1 MSKHIW
7 SVWLAA
13 GGVWVLYLGWLSG
26 YQSGYEEGH
35 ARGWEFGRKGIQQL
49 QRAELYAQRA
59 ATLSETPPHL
69 D

>member
-35 ARGWEFGRKGIQQL
+35 TRGWEFARRGAL
-49 QRAELYAQRA
+49 QIPIAELYAQRVA
-59 ATLSETPPHL
+59 PPS
-69 D
+69 DVQSNAD

>member
-35 ARGWEFGRKGIQQL
+35 TRGWEFGRQGINQL
-49 QRAELYAQRA
+49 QRPELYAQRVV
-59 ATLSETPPHL
+59 TPLEAPPL
-69 D
+69 MD